1 MAGGK
6 GSGGLH
12 SVNGDGVADGPPAD
26 GINPTIGAHR
36 VRQVF
41 RLGTNGRAG
50 SPRVSTYPE
59 ISADRRGSG

>member
-6 GSGGLH
+6 GSGGLQ
-12 SVNGDGVADGPPAD
+12 SVNGDGVAECPPVD
-26 GINPTIGAHR
+26 DINPTIGAHR

-41 RLGTNGRAG
+41 RLGTNGPAG
-50 SPRVSTYPE
+50 SRRVSAYPE